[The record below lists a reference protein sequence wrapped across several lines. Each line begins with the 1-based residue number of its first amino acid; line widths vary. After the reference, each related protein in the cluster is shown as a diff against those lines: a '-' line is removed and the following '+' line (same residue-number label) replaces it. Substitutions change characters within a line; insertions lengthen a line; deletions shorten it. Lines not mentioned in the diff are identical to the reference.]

1 MQTKVVKGNLQNK
14 SSQLLSLFFSHQD
27 KEEFRDVQYW
37 SMKHRLGIRKKEIK
51 KDALRSEVKRTKN
64 KNATQLAKDGTLK
77 LDSWGLVTFYR
88 KTLEIEATAHNELLA
103 LYESFGMFMKL
114 RNTMKSLFNIFV
126 FLSKDQI
133 KP

>member
-1 MQTKVVKGNLQNK
+1 MKGNLQNK
-14 SSQLLSLFFSHQD
+14 SPQLLSIFFSHQD
-27 KEEFRDVQYW
+27 NEEFRDVQYW
-37 SMKHRLGIRKKEIK
+37 SMKHRLGIKKKEVK
-51 KDALRSEVKRTKN
+51 KDTLRPEVKRTKT
-64 KNATQLAKDGTLK
+64 KIATQLATDGTLK

-88 KTLEIEATAHNELLA
+88 KTLDIEATAHNELLG

-114 RNTMKSLFNIFV
+114 RNTIKSLFNIFV